1 MSLGKGRLTD
11 YGRSD
16 IKLLDLRRTRLYIH
30 CLTLAILHFQESE
43 DFDGTTSNRGKKM
56 KSLKTVL
63 SLGTAALV
71 SLLVQ
76 AAPVQALSFD
86 LNCVITASGCTP
98 TVNYGTITI
107 TDSGNSVLINVN
119 LVGDSINKVQKLDL
133 NTDLNDSGW
142 SVTGA
147 VTNVDASTNGI
158 MANGYS
164 GQFDLEIPG
173 TGNAGFEPITV
184 TLSKAGFNLDPA
196 NFNFTESGG
205 LIFAAVH
212 IGSLFCADS
221 ANGVCSPGLSGQQSL
236 WVGSRLAPVVPEP
249 GSLLLLGSGLAG
261 IGFWGINRRKKA

>member
-1 MSLGKGRLTD
+1 MKG
-11 YGRSD
+11 S
-16 IKLLDLRRTRLYIH
+16 
-30 CLTLAILHFQESE
+30 F
-43 DFDGTTSNRGKKM
+43 
-56 KSLKTVL
+56 KTVL

-107 TDSGNSVLINVN
+107 TESGNSVEINVN

-142 SVTGA
+142 TVTGS
-147 VTNVDASTNGI
+147 VSNVDASTNGI

-164 GQFDLEIPG
+164 VGQFDLEIPG

-205 LIFAAVH
+205 LLFAAVH
-212 IGSLFCADS
+212 IGSLFCADQ
-221 ANGVCSPGLSGQQSL
+221 ANGVCSPGVSGQQSL
-236 WVGSRLAPVVPEP
+236 WVGSRPAPIVPEP
-249 GSLLLLGSGLAG
+249 TSLLLLGSGLAG
-261 IGFWGINRRKKA
+261 IGVWGMKRSKKV